1 MQCRPHPQPQLMNKL
16 ILFAAAAL
24 AGGILPAAAQG
35 RTVVVLRSRP
45 VAINP
50 APRPYICCPRPIV
63 TPYTYA
69 APPAANYGYGYGEFY
84 GRNYGGWLRV
94 PAIYGH
100 IQPRLHYV
108 NPCVPNGYVG
118 GLRNLPSNVVQIP
131 HQFGRAPAARPA
143 PPAPAPHGGGK

>member
-1 MQCRPHPQPQLMNKL
+1 MNKL

-24 AGGILPAAAQG
+24 LGGLLPAAAQS
-35 RTVVVLRSRP
+35 RTVCVIRNRP
-45 VAINP
+45 VAIHP
-50 APRPYICCPRPIV
+50 APRHYIYCARPVI

-84 GRNYGGWLRV
+84 GRSYGHYAGWRRV
-94 PAIYGH
+94 PVLYGH

-118 GLRNLPSNVVQIP
+118 GLRNIPSNVIQIP
-131 HQFGRAPAARPA
+131 HQFGRPAVPARPA
-143 PPAPAPHGGGK
+143 PPPVAAPRGGGK